1 MKFNDNS
8 LRRYLDNP
16 EPAIRAILVFG
27 ADEGLVRERAAA
39 IAAVIVEDL
48 ADPFRVSNLD
58 APEVVADPASL
69 ADEAAA
75 LSMTGGRRLIRV
87 HQVGERTRPAF
98 EAFFQSPPS
107 DSLVVA
113 VAGDLAP
120 KSKLRG
126 MFENARDAAAI
137 ACFSDNAESLDRL
150 VETALGGYGLTVSA
164 DAKSWLI
171 QHLGSDRMVSRQE
184 LEKLAT
190 YMGASGGPDGAQSS
204 VGGPTA
210 GTPDGT
216 VELEDAVAC
225 IGDSSAQ
232 MFDQAGAAAMR
243 GDTQAMLGALTRA
256 LESGNSAVGILRLI
270 ARRLLRLHFVAST
283 IQAGGRQDAAFKG
296 LKPPAFSREAAELAA
311 LVPLWSPGRLIG
323 AIELINEAEAQCK
336 TTGMPAEAVCTRA
349 MMRLAHAASQ
359 ARGTRKVSTG

>member
-16 EPAIRAILVFG
+16 EPAVRAVLVFG
-27 ADEGLVRERAAA
+27 PDEGLVRERAAA
-39 IAAVIVEDL
+39 IAAVIVEDP

-58 APEVVADPASL
+58 ASDVVGDPASL

-98 EAFFQSPPS
+98 EALFQAPPS
-107 DSLVVA
+107 DSLVIA

-150 VETALGGYGLTVSA
+150 VEATLGGYGLTVSH
-164 DAKSWLI
+164 DAKSWLV
-171 QHLGSDRMVSRQE
+171 QHLGSDRMLSRQE

-190 YMGASGGPDGAQSS
+190 YMGAGSEPDGSTDGS
-204 VGGPTA
+204 V
-210 GTPDGT
+210 
-216 VELEDAVAC
+216 EIEDAVAC
-225 IGDSSAQ
+225 IGDSSAE
-232 MFDQAGAAAMR
+232 MFDQAGVAAMR

-270 ARRLLRLHFVAST
+270 GRRLQRLHFVASAV
-283 IQAGGRQDAAFKG
+283 QAGGRQDAAFKG

-311 LVPLWSPGRLIG
+311 FMPLWSPGRLIG

-359 ARGTRKVSTG
+359 ARGARNASTG

>member
-16 EPAIRAILVFG
+16 EPAIRAVLVFG

-39 IAAVIVEDL
+39 IAAVIVEDP
-48 ADPFRVSNLD
+48 ADPFRVANLD
-58 APEVVADPASL
+58 ASAVAADPASL
-69 ADEAAA
+69 VDEAAA

-87 HQVGERTRPAF
+87 HQANERIGAAF
-98 EAFFQSPPS
+98 EAFFQAPPN

-120 KSKLRG
+120 RSKLRA
-126 MFENARDAAAI
+126 MFETARDAAAI
-137 ACFSDNAESLDRL
+137 ACFPDNAESLDKL
-150 VETALGGYGLTVSA
+150 VGTVLGNYGLAVSA
-164 DAKSWLI
+164 DAKSWLV

-190 YMGASGGPDGAQSS
+190 YMGAGDGSDAA
-204 VGGPTA
+204 VA
-210 GTPDGT
+210 GA
-216 VELEDAVAC
+216 VELEDAIAC
-225 IGDSSAQ
+225 IGDSSAE

-243 GDTQAMLGALTRA
+243 GDTQAMLSALIRA

-270 ARRLLRLHFVAST
+270 ARRLQRLHFVAST
-283 IQAGGRQDAAFKG
+283 IQAGGRQEVAFKG

-311 LVPLWSPGRLIG
+311 LVPLWSPGRLAG
-323 AIELINEAEAQCK
+323 ALELINAAEAQCK
-336 TTGMPAEAVCTRA
+336 TTGMPADALCTRA

-359 ARGTRKVSTG
+359 ARSARQAHAG

>member
-8 LRRYLDNP
+8 FLRYLSNP
-16 EPAIRAILVFG
+16 EPAIRAILIFG
-27 ADEGLVRERAAA
+27 ADEGLVRERANAVG
-39 IAAVIVEDL
+39 AAVVEDL
-48 ADPFRVSNLD
+48 GDPFRVANLD
-58 APEVVADPASL
+58 AAAITADPASL

-87 HQVGERTRPAF
+87 HQVNERLAAAF
-98 EAFFQSPPS
+98 EALLQGPPG

-113 VAGDLAP
+113 VAGELTP
-120 KSKLRG
+120 RSKLRA
-126 MFENARDAAAI
+126 MFEAAPDAAAI

-150 VETALGGYGLTVSA
+150 VTSALSRYGLKVSR
-164 DAKSWLI
+164 DAKAWLV

-190 YMGASGGPDGAQSS
+190 YMGAGGDTE
-204 VGGPTA
+204 PTA
-210 GTPDGT
+210 EVT

-225 IGDSSAQ
+225 IGDSSAE
-232 MFDQAGAAAMR
+232 MFDQAGIAAMR
-243 GDTQAMLGALTRA
+243 GDTQGMLSALSRA
-256 LESGNSAVGILRLI
+256 LESGSNPVGILRLI
-270 ARRLLRLHFVAST
+270 GRRLQRLHFVAST
-283 IQAGGRQDAAFKG
+283 LQTGGNRDAAFKG

-311 LVPLWSPGRLIG
+311 LLPLWSPGRLSG
-323 AIELINEAEAQCK
+323 ALELINEAEAQCK

-359 ARGTRKVSTG
+359 AQGARQRA